1 MKKKVFRERYY
12 GKHIGNFK
20 VLSEEKMKETKA
32 EVVEIKPNK
41 KSKKGDK

>member
-12 GKHIGNFK
+12 GKPVVEEVK
-20 VLSEEKMKETKA
+20 EVKEEKPK
-32 EVVEIKPNK
+32 K